1 MSETN
6 PADLSLAEEILRAT
20 DCFGADYKCTECD
33 ARSECVED
41 IERIARMI
49 AADRAR
55 EREANERVI
64 KLLAGLLR
72 EFAALK
78 ELAEGA
84 DNGHQA

>member
-1 MSETN
+1 MGK
-6 PADLSLAEEILRAT
+6 A
-20 DCFGADYKCTECD
+20 K
-33 ARSECVED
+33 
-41 IERIARMI
+41 
-49 AADRAR
+49 
-55 EREANERVI
+55 ANERVI